1 MTTPQT
7 RARILFA
14 SEQYP
19 PWGRKGGNGVEKD
32 FGGWISLLFH
42 KLRKRVN
49 AEVQTLGL
57 TGIQSHALHYIL
69 AVSYTHLKQ
78 KSGFAISK
86 PDLKRDGTPSRARTV
101 DKLIKSQLL
110 YQLS

>member
-1 MTTPQT
+1 M
-7 RARILFA
+7 
-14 SEQYP
+14 
-19 PWGRKGGNGVEKD
+19 EKD

-69 AVSYTHLKQ
+69 VKSEEGPVYQRDVEGVFGVSRSTVTGMLQ
-78 KSGFAISK
+78 QWSATASSAATAW
-86 PDLKRDGTPSRARTV
+86 RETDG
-101 DKLIKSQLL
+101 
-110 YQLS
+110 